1 MRRLFALVAC
11 VTALLVVAAPAWAHE
26 EINPKTI
33 PTGQPTFLT
42 LSAANEKKATLT
54 KLVLTAPAGVPVG
67 GTTREPAGWT
77 VAKTDTSITWTASS
91 ATAVKP
97 DAFEQWGFETD
108 GADQPGSFTFK
119 LTLSY
124 SDGTND
130 NVDVP
135 VTVSAGA
142 AADASGSSGTTK
154 PASQGRATLALIL
167 AIVALVGAVAAVLVS
182 LSRGRRAAG
191 VGPADREATQDW

>member
-11 VTALLVVAAPAWAHE
+11 VTAILVVAAPAWAHE

-33 PTGQPTFLT
+33 PTGQPTFFI

-67 GTTREPAGWT
+67 DTTKEPAGWT

-91 ATAVKP
+91 SAAVKP

-119 LTLSY
+119 LALSY

-130 NVDVP
+130 SVDVP
-135 VTVSAGA
+135 VTVSAGTGP
-142 AADASGSSGTTK
+142 ADSGSTGSTK
-154 PASQGRATLALIL
+154 STSQGRATLALIL
-167 AIVALVGAVAAVLVS
+167 AIVAVVGAAAAVLIG

-191 VGPADREATQDW
+191 VAPAGGDATQDW